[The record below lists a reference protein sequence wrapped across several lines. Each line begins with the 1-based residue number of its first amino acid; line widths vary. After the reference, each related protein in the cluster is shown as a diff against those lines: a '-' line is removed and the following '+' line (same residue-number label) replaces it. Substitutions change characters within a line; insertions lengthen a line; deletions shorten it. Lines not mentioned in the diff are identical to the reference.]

1 MDVPSARVAGVILL
15 LVSIS
20 WNRMG
25 PSDSRYR
32 MALVIAMV
40 GIALVIGRDLL
51 APFDLY
57 DRLSSDDASQ
67 DMGVVILHFT
77 IWALLFAIGS
87 MLTIR
92 GSRVYGE
99 MSPKTLLTGWLLVI
113 SSISVALVFR
123 PGTNLL
129 DPMRGVFSIWDALS
143 AAPIILGMISGLI
156 AAVAIVAW
164 SEYSE
169 PPLPPTPGLD
179 DDERMYVRKI
189 VEDHLGGV
197 N

>member
-1 MDVPSARVAGVILL
+1 MDVPIARVAGVILL

-32 MALVIAMV
+32 IALVVATV

-51 APFDLY
+51 APSDLY

-67 DMGVVILHFT
+67 DMGVVIVHFAM
-77 IWALLFAIGS
+77 WALLLAIGS

-92 GSRVYGE
+92 GSRVYGA
-99 MSPKTLLTGWLLVI
+99 MSPTTFLTGWLLVI

-129 DPMRGVFSIWDALS
+129 DPMRGVFSIGESLS

-179 DDERMYVRKI
+179 DDERMYVRKV